1 MDEAVARANSNVALV
16 QSWGARL
23 PELNLPYTGSISL
36 TLDGP
41 CSTVRWSNRP
51 DLATDRITIDDRPAQ
66 GASAL
71 RLQAYVDLVRRAGA
85 GRSPCEVTIETTP
98 GGVPGVGRS
107 TATFAALA
115 LAGSAALGRRPT
127 PRELSILARRGTGS
141 AARSVFGGFVESV
154 GGELGDGSDCYAEP
168 LAEPQHWP
176 LAALIAVVECDAA
189 TPRATV
195 SAHDLKRSPFFPAW
209 LEAHDDD
216 LEAVRDAILARDL
229 DRLGRA
235 MEHNCLKARAVA
247 LAAAP
252 PIISWAPATLAVI
265 ERVHALRAAGRGAYF
280 TVGAG
285 PHVTVLCAPDD
296 SAPVAHA
303 LANVA
308 GVAHVVRTRPGGAAE
323 LVQRA

>member
-23 PELNLPYTGSISL
+23 PDLNLPYTGSISL

-41 CSTVRWSNRP
+41 FSTVRWTNRP
-51 DLATDRITIDDRPAQ
+51 DLEADRITLDDRLAS
-66 GASAL
+66 GAIAR
-71 RLQAYVDLVRRAGA
+71 RLQAYVDLVRGAA
-85 GRSPCEVTIETTP
+85 GRRTPCAVSITTTP

-115 LAGSAALGRRPT
+115 LAGSAALGQQPT

-141 AARSVFGGFVESV
+141 AARSVFGGFVESI

-168 LAEPQHWP
+168 LAEPHHWP
-176 LAALIAVVECDAA
+176 LAALIAIVEQAEPP
-189 TPRATV
+189 TRSSY

-216 LEAVRDAILARDL
+216 LEAVRAAVLARDL

-235 MEHNCLKARAVA
+235 MEHNCLKARAVG
-247 LAAAP
+247 LAARP

-265 ERVHALRAAGRGAYF
+265 ERVHALRDAGRAAYF

-285 PHVTVLCAPDD
+285 PHVTALCTPADTD
-296 SAPVAHA
+296 HVAAA
-303 LANVA
+303 LTEVA
-308 GVAHVVRTRPGGAAE
+308 GVARVVRTRPGGAAE
-323 LVQRA
+323 LVRA